1 MNKKRDDKG
10 MKRYNRPEYTDAR
23 KRIRLFIKEHHR
35 LPKYCKFKNTNNRID
50 RLTRKEYCGLFQGY
64 MQFYLKHG
72 REPNYL
78 TLNSEAT
85 YPLVINYQDDSV
97 SCGVCSLQ
105 MCMQFLFDYKFES
118 YIKKTLGTNKNG
130 TTPAQLIEGAKKL
143 GYKVTPISR
152 EFKEVKKALDRYSP
166 VILQIETKSA
176 GNCLSYKNSYGHYIM
191 CYKADT
197 NKYYVMDPTKGPKV
211 CNSTTL
217 NKATGGVNRKFYK
230 VEMI

>member
-1 MNKKRDDKG
+1 
-10 MKRYNRPEYTDAR
+10 MKRYNKTEYNDAR
-23 KRIRLFIKEHHR
+23 KRIRKFIKEHHR
-35 LPKYCKFKNTNNRID
+35 LPEYCKFTNQTGRID
-50 RLTRKEYCGLFQGY
+50 RLTRREYCGLFQGY

-72 REPNYL
+72 RDPNYL
-78 TLNSEAT
+78 TLNTEAT

-97 SCGVCSLQ
+97 SCGVASLQ
-105 MCMQFLFDYKFES
+105 MCLQFLFDYKYES

-130 TTPAQLIEGAKKL
+130 TTPAQLINGAKKL
-143 GYKVTPISR
+143 GYKVTPIKR
-152 EFKEVKKALDRYSP
+152 EFKEVKKALDNYSP

-176 GNCLSYKNSYGHYIM
+176 GKCLSYKNSYGHYIM

-217 NKATGGVNRKFYK
+217 NKATGGSKHRKFYK

>member
-1 MNKKRDDKG
+1 
-10 MKRYNRPEYTDAR
+10 MKRYNKKEYTDAR
-23 KRIRLFIKEHHR
+23 KRIRRFIKEHHR
-35 LPKYCKFKNTNNRID
+35 LPKHCNFKNTEGKID
-50 RLTRKEYCGLFQGY
+50 NLTRREYCGLFQGY

-85 YPLVINYQDDSV
+85 YPLVINYQDDKY
-97 SCGVCSLQ
+97 SCGVAYLQ
-105 MCMQFLFDYKFES
+105 MCLQFLFDYKYES
-118 YIKKTLGTNKNG
+118 YIKKVLGTNKNG
-130 TTPAQLIEGAKKL
+130 TTPAQLINGAKKL
-143 GYKVTPISR
+143 GYKVTIIPR
-152 EFKEVKKALDRYSP
+152 EFKEVKKALDSYSP

-176 GNCLSYKNSYGHYIM
+176 GKCLSYRNSYGHYVM

-197 NKYYVMDPTKGPKV
+197 NKYYIMDPTKGPKV

-217 NKATGGVNRKFYK
+217 NKATGGGNRKFYK

>member
-1 MNKKRDDKG
+1 MIRINKK
-10 MKRYNRPEYTDAR
+10 EYTDAR
-23 KRIRLFIKEHHR
+23 KRIRKFIKEHHR
-35 LPKYCKFKNTNNRID
+35 LPKHCNFKNDTGKID
-50 RLTRKEYCGLFQGY
+50 NLTRREYCGLFQGY
-64 MQFYLKHG
+64 MQFYQKHG

-85 YPLVINYQDDSV
+85 YPLVINYQDDKY
-97 SCGVCSLQ
+97 SCGVASLQ
-105 MCMQFLFDYKFES
+105 MCLQFLFDYKYES

-130 TTPAQLIEGAKKL
+130 TTPTQLIEGAKKL
-143 GYKVTPISR
+143 GYKVTPIPR
-152 EFKEVKKALDRYSP
+152 EFKEVKKALDNYCP

-176 GNCLSYKNSYGHYIM
+176 GNCLSYRNSYGHYIM

-197 NKYYVMDPTKGPKV
+197 NKYYVLDPTKGPKV

-217 NKATGGVNRKFYK
+217 NKATGGGNRKFYK

>member
-1 MNKKRDDKG
+1 
-10 MKRYNRPEYTDAR
+10 MKRYNKTEYNDAR
-23 KRIRLFIKEHHR
+23 KRIRRFIKEHQR
-35 LPKYCKFKNTNNRID
+35 LPKYCKFKNQQGKID
-50 RLTRKEYCGLFQGY
+50 RLTRREYCGLFQGY
-64 MQFYLKHG
+64 MQFYLKHS

-85 YPLVINYQDDSV
+85 YPLVINYQDDPY
-97 SCGVCSLQ
+97 SCGVASLQ
-105 MCMQFLFDYKFES
+105 MCLQFLFDYKYES
-118 YIKKTLGTNKNG
+118 YIKKVLGTNKDG
-130 TTPAQLIEGAKKL
+130 TTPAQLINGAKKL
-143 GYKVTPISR
+143 GYKVTPIKR
-152 EFKEVKKALDRYSP
+152 EFKEVKKALDSYSP

-217 NKATGGVNRKFYK
+217 NKATGGGNRKFYK

>member
-1 MNKKRDDKG
+1 
-10 MKRYNRPEYTDAR
+10 
-23 KRIRLFIKEHHR
+23 
-35 LPKYCKFKNTNNRID
+35 
-50 RLTRKEYCGLFQGY
+50 

-85 YPLVINYQDDSV
+85 YPLVINYQDDKY
-97 SCGVCSLQ
+97 SCGVASLQ
-105 MCMQFLFDYKFES
+105 MCLQFLFDYKYES
-118 YIKKTLGTNKNG
+118 KIKKTLGTNKNG
-130 TTPAQLIEGAKKL
+130 TSPQQLVSGAKKL
-143 GYKVTPISR
+143 GYKVTPIKR
-152 EFKEVKKALDRYSP
+152 EFKEVKKALDNYCP

-217 NKATGGVNRKFYK
+217 NKATGGGNRKFYK

>member
-1 MNKKRDDKG
+1 MIRINKK
-10 MKRYNRPEYTDAR
+10 EYTDAR
-23 KRIRLFIKEHHR
+23 KRIRRFIKEHHR
-35 LPKYCKFKNTNNRID
+35 LPKYCKFKNQQGRID

-78 TLNSEAT
+78 TLNTEAT
-85 YPLVINYQDDSV
+85 YPLVINYQDDPY
-97 SCGVCSLQ
+97 SCGVASLQ
-105 MCMQFLFDYKFES
+105 MCLQFLFDYQYES
-118 YIKKTLGTNKNG
+118 KIKKTLGTNKNG
-130 TTPAQLIEGAKKL
+130 TTPAQLINGAKKL
-143 GYKVTPISR
+143 GYKVTPIKR
-152 EFKEVKKALDRYSP
+152 EFKEVKKALDNYSP

-217 NKATGGVNRKFYK
+217 NKATGGGNRKFYK

>member
-1 MNKKRDDKG
+1 
-10 MKRYNRPEYTDAR
+10 MKRYNKPEYTDAR
-23 KRIRLFIKEHHR
+23 KRIRAFIKEHHR
-35 LPKYCKFKNTNNRID
+35 LPKYCKFKNQQGRID

-64 MQFYLKHG
+64 MQFYQKHG

-78 TLNSEAT
+78 TLNTEAN
-85 YPLVINYQDDSV
+85 YPLVINYQDDPY
-97 SCGVCSLQ
+97 SCGVASLQ
-105 MCMQFLFDYKFES
+105 MCLQFLFDYKYES

-130 TTPAQLIEGAKKL
+130 TTPAQLINGAKKL
-143 GYKVTPISR
+143 GYNVTPIPR
-152 EFKEVKKALDRYSP
+152 TFKEVKKALDSYSP

-176 GNCLSYKNSYGHYIM
+176 GKCLSYRNSYGHYIM

-217 NKATGGVNRKFYK
+217 NKATGGGNRKFYK

>member
-1 MNKKRDDKG
+1 MIRINKKD
-10 MKRYNRPEYTDAR
+10 YTDAR
-23 KRIRLFIKEHHR
+23 KRIRTFIKKYHR
-35 LPKYCKFKNTNNRID
+35 LPNYVTFKKQDGKEIN
-50 RLTRKEYCGLFQGY
+50 LTKKQYCGLFQGY

-78 TLNSEAT
+78 TLNTEAN
-85 YPLVINYQDDSV
+85 YPLVINYQDDKY
-97 SCGVCSLQ
+97 SCGVASLQ
-105 MCMQFLFDYKFES
+105 MCLQFLFDYKYES
-118 YIKKTLGTNKNG
+118 YIKKTLGTNKDG
-130 TTPAQLIEGAKKL
+130 TTPTQLITGAKKL
-143 GYKVTPISR
+143 GYKVTPIPR
-152 EFKEVKKALDRYSP
+152 TFKEVKKALDSYSP

-176 GNCLSYKNSYGHYIM
+176 GNCLSYRNSYGHYIM

-217 NKATGGVNRKFYK
+217 NKATGGSKHRKFYK

>member
-1 MNKKRDDKG
+1 
-10 MKRYNRPEYTDAR
+10 MKRYNKNEYTDAR
-23 KRIRLFIKEHHR
+23 KRIRRFIKKHHR
-35 LPKYCKFKNTNNRID
+35 LPQYCKFTNQTGRID
-50 RLTRKEYCGLFQGY
+50 RLTRREYCGLFQGY
-64 MQFYLKHG
+64 MQFYQKHG

-78 TLNSEAT
+78 TLNTEAT
-85 YPLVINYQDDSV
+85 YPLVINYQDDPY
-97 SCGVCSLQ
+97 SCGVASLQ
-105 MCMQFLFDYKFES
+105 MCLQFLFDYKYES
-118 YIKKTLGTNKNG
+118 YIKKTLCTNKNG
-130 TTPAQLIEGAKKL
+130 TTPAQLINGAKKL
-143 GYKVTPISR
+143 GYKVTVISR
-152 EFKEVKKALDRYSP
+152 EFKEVKKALDSYSP

-217 NKATGGVNRKFYK
+217 NKATGGGNRKFYK

>member
-1 MNKKRDDKG
+1 
-10 MKRYNRPEYTDAR
+10 MKRYNRPDYNDAR
-23 KRIRLFIKEHHR
+23 KRIRTFIKANHR
-35 LPKYCKFKNTNNRID
+35 LPNYCQFKNINGKYD
-50 RLTRKEYCGLFQGY
+50 RLNREEYCGLFQGY

-78 TLNSEAT
+78 TLNSEAN
-85 YPLVINYQDDSV
+85 YPLVINYQDDPY
-97 SCGVCSLQ
+97 SCGVASLQ
-105 MCMQFLFDYKFES
+105 MCLQFLFDYKYES

-130 TTPAQLIEGAKKL
+130 TTPTQLITGAKKL
-143 GYKVTPISR
+143 GYKVTIIPR
-152 EFKEVKKALDRYSP
+152 TFKEVKKALDNYCP

-176 GNCLSYKNSYGHYIM
+176 GNCLSYRNSYGHYIM

-211 CNSTTL
+211 CNATTL
-217 NKATGGVNRKFYK
+217 NKATGGSKHRKFYK

>member
-1 MNKKRDDKG
+1 
-10 MKRYNRPEYTDAR
+10 MKRYNQPEYNDAR
-23 KRIRLFIKEHHR
+23 KRIRAFIKEHHR
-35 LPKYCKFKNTNNRID
+35 LPQYCKFKNQQGRID

-78 TLNSEAT
+78 TLNTEAT
-85 YPLVINYQDDSV
+85 YPLVINYQDDPY
-97 SCGVCSLQ
+97 SCGVGSLQ
-105 MCMQFLFDYKFES
+105 MCLQFLFDYKYES
-118 YIKKTLGTNKNG
+118 YIKKTLGTNKSG
-130 TTPAQLIEGAKKL
+130 TTPTQLINGAKKL
-143 GYKVTPISR
+143 GYKVTPIKR
-152 EFKEVKKALDRYSP
+152 EFKEVKKALDNYCP

-176 GNCLSYKNSYGHYIM
+176 GNCLGYKNSYGHYIM

-197 NKYYVMDPTKGPKV
+197 NKYYVMDPTKGPRV

-217 NKATGGVNRKFYK
+217 NKATGGGNRKFYK

>member
-1 MNKKRDDKG
+1 
-10 MKRYNRPEYTDAR
+10 MKRYNKPEYTDAR
-23 KRIRLFIKEHHR
+23 KRIRAFIKEHHR
-35 LPKYCKFKNTNNRID
+35 LPKYCKFKNQQGRID
-50 RLTRKEYCGLFQGY
+50 RLTRREYCGLFQGY

-72 REPNYL
+72 REANYL

-85 YPLVINYQDDSV
+85 YPLVINYQDDPY
-97 SCGVCSLQ
+97 SCGVASLQ
-105 MCMQFLFDYKFES
+105 MCLQFLFDYKYES
-118 YIKKTLGTNKNG
+118 YIKKTLGTNKSG

-143 GYKVTPISR
+143 GYKVTVIPR
-152 EFKEVKKALDRYSP
+152 EFKEVKKALDSYSP

-176 GNCLSYKNSYGHYIM
+176 GNCLGYKNSYGHYIM

-217 NKATGGVNRKFYK
+217 NKATGGGNRKFYK

>member
-1 MNKKRDDKG
+1 
-10 MKRYNRPEYTDAR
+10 MKRYNKPEYNDAR
-23 KRIRLFIKEHHR
+23 KRIRRFIKEHQR
-35 LPKYCKFKNTNNRID
+35 LPKYCKFKNQTGRID
-50 RLTRKEYCGLFQGY
+50 RLTRREYCGLFQGY

-78 TLNSEAT
+78 TLNSLAN
-85 YPLVINYQDDSV
+85 YPLVINYQDDAY

-105 MCMQFLFDYKFES
+105 MCLQFLFDYKYES

-130 TTPAQLIEGAKKL
+130 TTPTQLIQGAKKL
-143 GYKVTPISR
+143 GYKVTPIKR
-152 EFKEVKKALDRYSP
+152 EFKEVKKALDNYKP
-166 VILQIETKSA
+166 VIIQIETKAA
-176 GNCLSYKNSYGHYIM
+176 GKCLDYQNSYGHYLM

-217 NKATGGVNRKFYK
+217 NKATGGSKHRKFYS
-230 VEMI
+230 VEML

>member
-1 MNKKRDDKG
+1 MMRMKKNK
-10 MKRYNRPEYTDAR
+10 YTDAR
-23 KRIRLFIKEHHR
+23 KRIRRFIKEHHR
-35 LPKYCKFKNTNNRID
+35 LPKYCKFKNQQGRID

-78 TLNSEAT
+78 TLNTEAT
-85 YPLVINYQDDSV
+85 YPLVINYQDDPY
-97 SCGVCSLQ
+97 SCGVASLQ
-105 MCMQFLFDYKFES
+105 MCLQFLFDYQYES
-118 YIKKTLGTNKNG
+118 KIKKTLGTNKNG
-130 TTPAQLIEGAKKL
+130 TTPAQLINGAKKL
-143 GYKVTPISR
+143 GYKVTPIKR
-152 EFKEVKKALDRYSP
+152 EFKEVKKALDSYSP

-217 NKATGGVNRKFYK
+217 NKATGGGNRKYYK